1 MLSELGKRPRDLERM
16 RRRSSILLLHWIL
29 SRSTS
34 WPGITSKRP
43 VEACRRLW
51 RRSFHLGESK
61 FSWLIIETNSR
72 LEYTLVLKALG
83 PLGGDIY
90 LLERA
95 CKGAGTHEDLLSE
108 VLLGRSNQEIFLLKE
123 GFRRVYNKDLVKT
136 VQGELSM
143 KTER

>member
-1 MLSELGKRPRDLERM
+1 MSNTLVDGNVTD
-16 RRRSSILLLHWIL
+16 
-29 SRSTS
+29 
-34 WPGITSKRP
+34 
-43 VEACRRLW
+43 
-51 RRSFHLGESK
+51 F
-61 FSWLIIETNSR
+61 R

-108 VLLGRSNQEIFLLKE
+108 VLLGRSNEEIFLLKE
-123 GFRRVYNKDLVKT
+123 GFKRVYNKDLVKT

>member
-1 MLSELGKRPRDLERM
+1 LV
-16 RRRSSILLLHWIL
+16 
-29 SRSTS
+29 ST
-34 WPGITSKRP
+34 TSFNGN
-43 VEACRRLW
+43 VTD
-51 RRSFHLGESK
+51 F
-61 FSWLIIETNSR
+61 R

-108 VLLGRSNQEIFLLKE
+108 VLLGRSNEEIFLLKE